1 MSLFAKLYLKGNE
14 DTQDKYYLFIDEP
27 EISLSI
33 EWQEMLLSDI
43 LDSNKCDFLFVATH
57 SPFIFKKGL
66 INYTVDVNDYI
77 IKED

>member
-1 MSLFAKLYLKGNE
+1 
-14 DTQDKYYLFIDEP
+14 
-27 EISLSI
+27 
-33 EWQEMLLSDI
+33 MLLSDI